1 MMPDKEIRQIAR
13 EELSKFKLIPKGCK
27 PFSNAAK
34 SVAVASAAGVTKT
47 TARQTIASVLKQLPA
62 PKKGIWMSDPRLA
75 EILPKDTTEYTV
87 EHGHVKLLFTH
98 AASTHPGGEIL
109 QVSCWYHPA

>member
-13 EELSKFKLIPKGCK
+13 EELSKFKFTPKGSK
-27 PFSNAAK
+27 PFSDAAK
-34 SVAVASAAGVTKT
+34 SVTGSSAAALNKIT
-47 TARQTIASVLKQLPA
+47 TRQTIAAVLKQIPT

-75 EILPKDTTEYTV
+75 DILPKDTTEYTV
-87 EHGHVKLLFTH
+87 EHGDIKLLFTH

-109 QVSCWYHPA
+109 QVACWYHPA